1 MYEAIQRKLFYRN
14 LITWNLIKYFNKK
27 IRNIPTEVKEV
38 ILLWFQVTLQK
49 IRRESQKKWDKSYY
63 I

>member
-14 LITWNLIKYFNKK
+14 LITWNLIKYFKK